1 MTERTFASLAT
12 VALLA
17 VTPIGGE
24 STADSFDHSY
34 AEYGRLLRRHVIG
47 IRVDYTA
54 LRRKQPA
61 LNALVSEFGQVTTGE
76 FVAWS
81 DTEQIAYL
89 INAYNVF
96 TLKAVIDHYPIKRR
110 WFDFFNP
117 PNSIKQIPGVWS
129 RLRWRAA
136 GNEMTLD
143 DIEHGRLRR
152 HYNEPRIHFAVNCAS
167 VSCPPLRPEPYVA
180 ARLERQLIIAAREFL
195 ASDLGVE
202 VNEDTLRVSRMLNW
216 FGDDF
221 IEQYS
226 RLVETNG
233 SAKARALV
241 GVIAKYGPPEAARVA
256 QSGNARIRFLKYDWS
271 LNDTAT
277 N

>member
-1 MTERTFASLAT
+1 MTKRTFAPLAA

-17 VTPIGGE
+17 ATPIADG
-24 STADSFDHSY
+24 STTNSFDHSY
-34 AEYGRLLRRHVIG
+34 VEYGRLLRRHVVG
-47 IRVDYTA
+47 IRVDYTT
-54 LRRKQPA
+54 LRLKQTS
-61 LNALVSEFGQVTTGE
+61 LNTLVSEFGQVARDE
-76 FVAWS
+76 FEAWS

-89 INAYNVF
+89 VNAYNAF

-136 GNEMTLD
+136 GNEITLD
-143 DIEHGRLRR
+143 DIEHGRLRQ

-180 ARLERQLIIAAREFL
+180 ERLERQLIIATGEFL
-195 ASDLGVE
+195 ASNLGVE
-202 VNEDTLRVSRMLNW
+202 VKEDTLRVSSMLKW

-226 RLVETNG
+226 RLVKTNG
-233 SAKARALV
+233 SAKERALI
-241 GVIAKYGPPEAARVA
+241 GVIAKYGPPNAARVA
-256 QSGNARIRFLKYDWS
+256 QSGNARIQFLKYDWS

-277 N
+277 R

>member
-1 MTERTFASLAT
+1 MTERTFAALAT

-143 DIEHGRLRR
+143 DIDLIELNEAFAAQALYCIRELGLDLDNFCRLG
-152 HYNEPRIHFAVNCAS
+152 HMF
-167 VSCPPLRPEPYVA
+167 
-180 ARLERQLIIAAREFL
+180 
-195 ASDLGVE
+195 
-202 VNEDTLRVSRMLNW
+202 
-216 FGDDF
+216 
-221 IEQYS
+221 
-226 RLVETNG
+226 
-233 SAKARALV
+233 
-241 GVIAKYGPPEAARVA
+241 
-256 QSGNARIRFLKYDWS
+256 
-271 LNDTAT
+271 
-277 N
+277 

>member
-12 VALLA
+12 VVLLA

-76 FVAWS
+76 FAAWS

-117 PNSIKQIPGVWS
+117 PNSIKQIPGAWS
-129 RLRWRAA
+129 RLRWRVA

-202 VNEDTLRVSRMLNW
+202 VNEDTLHVSRMLNW

-233 SAKARALV
+233 SAKVRALV

-271 LNDTAT
+271 LNDTAAR
-277 N
+277 

>member
-1 MTERTFASLAT
+1 MTKRTFAPLAA

-17 VTPIGGE
+17 ATPIADG
-24 STADSFDHSY
+24 STTNSFDHSY
-34 AEYGRLLRRHVIG
+34 VEYGRLLRRHVIG

-54 LRRKQPA
+54 LRLKQTS
-61 LNALVSEFGQVTTGE
+61 LNTLVSEFGQVARDE
-76 FVAWS
+76 FEAWS

-89 INAYNVF
+89 VNAYNAF

-136 GNEMTLD
+136 GNEITLD
-143 DIEHGRLRR
+143 DIEHGRLRQ

-180 ARLERQLIIAAREFL
+180 ERLERQLIIATREFL
-195 ASDLGVE
+195 ASNLGVE
-202 VNEDTLRVSRMLNW
+202 VKEDTLRVSSMLKW

-226 RLVETNG
+226 RLVKTNG
-233 SAKARALV
+233 SAKERALI
-241 GVIAKYGPPEAARVA
+241 GVIAKYGPPNAARVA
-256 QSGNARIRFLKYDWS
+256 QSGNARIQFLKYDWS

-277 N
+277 R

>member
-136 GNEMTLD
+136 GNEITLD

-271 LNDTAT
+271 LNDTAAR
-277 N
+277 

>member
-136 GNEMTLD
+136 GNEITLD

-256 QSGNARIRFLKYDWS
+256 QSGNARIRFLKYNWS
-271 LNDTAT
+271 LNDTAAR
-277 N
+277 

>member
-12 VALLA
+12 VAFLA

-271 LNDTAT
+271 LNDTAAR
-277 N
+277 